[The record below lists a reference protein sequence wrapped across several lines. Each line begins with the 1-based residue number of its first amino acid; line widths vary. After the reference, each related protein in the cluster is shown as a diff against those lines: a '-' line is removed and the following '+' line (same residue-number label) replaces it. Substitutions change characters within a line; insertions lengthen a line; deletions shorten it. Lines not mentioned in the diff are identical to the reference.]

1 MRKQGLIL
9 LALSGLLALLL
20 AACGDGRVESTVSEA
35 VSKIGEDI
43 GEPVSRVESMLDGDS
58 RLDDWASSDVL
69 DESGWEDG
77 ISSGLESGDI
87 LDDEGSLAE
96 DSRADGDR

>member
-1 MRKQGLIL
+1 
-9 LALSGLLALLL
+9 
-20 AACGDGRVESTVSEA
+20 
-35 VSKIGEDI
+35 
-43 GEPVSRVESMLDGDS
+43 MLDGDS

-77 ISSGLESGDI
+77 MSSGLESGDI

>member
-20 AACGDGRVESTVSEA
+20 AACGDGRVESRVSEA

-43 GEPVSRVESMLDGDS
+43 GETVSRVESMLDGDS

-77 ISSGLESGDI
+77 MSSGLESGDI

>member
-35 VSKIGEDI
+35 VSKIG
-43 GEPVSRVESMLDGDS
+43 
-58 RLDDWASSDVL
+58 
-69 DESGWEDG
+69 
-77 ISSGLESGDI
+77 
-87 LDDEGSLAE
+87 
-96 DSRADGDR
+96 